1 MQPEPTHICMIA
13 GEMSG
18 DYLGRQLMAALKK
31 QQPGVRFSGV
41 GGPQMEQEGLQS
53 LFPMSDLSVMGLAE
67 VLPRIPLLKRRI
79 GQTASHIRE
88 QNPDI
93 VITIDSP
100 DFSFRVAKLARPFC
114 AKMYHYVAPTVWAWR
129 PERAAKVARLYDG
142 IICLFPFEPPWF
154 ELEGMR
160 AAFVGHPVMESGL
173 GKANGDKIRKELG
186 VPPDAKVLGLLFGSR
201 MGELNRTAPALREA
215 ACRYAKDNPGI
226 HILSLTLPHL
236 EREVRNLLQEFPCAT
251 HIVTDHARKAECFA
265 AMHAALATSGTV
277 GMELAVANVPHAIG
291 YRMNALTWQIVRRK
305 LSIKYAHLVNIMFE
319 GEVVPE
325 FIQGKCRADSM
336 LPALNILMEDDIARA
351 RQRMM
356 FEKFREHIRPPGN
369 SGASEIAAGFILSS
383 PNAADISGR
392 QGSKPPL

>member
-1 MQPEPTHICMIA
+1 MRSEVVNVCIIA

-18 DYLGRQLMAALKK
+18 DYLGSQLMAAIRKEC
-31 QQPGVRFSGV
+31 PGVRFSGV
-41 GGPQMEQEGLQS
+41 GGVQMEREGLQS

-79 GQTASHIRE
+79 GQTARHVRE
-88 QNPDI
+88 RKPDI

-100 DFSFRVAKLARPFC
+100 DFSFRVAKLVKPFC
-114 AKMYHYVAPTVWAWR
+114 GKMYHYVAPTVWAWR

-160 AAFVGHPVMESGL
+160 AAFVGHPAMEGGL
-173 GKANGDKIRKELG
+173 GKADGGKIRKELG
-186 VPPDAKVLGLLFGSR
+186 IPSDARVMGLMFGSR
-201 MGELNRTAPALREA
+201 LGELNRTAPALRGTA
-215 ACRYAKDNPGI
+215 YRYAKDNPGI

-251 HIVTDHARKAECFA
+251 HIVTDHTRKAECFA

-277 GMELAVANVPHAIG
+277 GMELAIADVPHAIG
-291 YRMNALTWQIVRRK
+291 YRMNGLTWQIVRRK
-305 LSIKYAHLVNIMFE
+305 LTVKHAHLVNIMFE

-325 FIQGKCRADSM
+325 FIQGACRTENI
-336 LPALNILMEDDIARA
+336 LPALKTLMEDDVARA

-356 FEKFREHIRPPGN
+356 FEKFREHIGAPG
-369 SGASEIAAGFILSS
+369 GASSSSRLAAGFVLGAGPESAS
-383 PNAADISGR
+383 AGA
-392 QGSKPPL
+392 QG